1 MTYSYYENHEDDRK
15 IIYYEDS
22 TSKRKESDYVFQKI
36 KYISIDYLLF
46 LILDENEEILKN
58 INKNFDRHMFILFFM
73 QQHKI
78 FMETSVLFDKII
90 SIYNY
95 YSRNDYFLKGLL
107 TFLHFFLFYVLF
119 QSSQDLNQPIFLILN
134 FFLKEIKTNLLYSQS
149 SDCVSTIQEIVDE
162 IINSKYDK
170 KNLLKSFKFI
180 NNIYNKVISK
190 YFIKNLIHYKQL
202 QQIQSI
208 LINNFNKNKSFDIS
222 PINTFLLTSSAFE
235 DTQESHSNKK
245 IGWIF
250 DIFQWSASEIAKQMT
265 IQTEEYYSNL
275 LPEEFFKIAW
285 TKKDKEKTSPN
296 ILRLIERFNQ
306 LFYWIIEE
314 VLCYDKKAN
323 RCKVIEKFICVALF
337 LKEYRN
343 YNDLLIIVSALNSNI
358 IKKLEKTLNLIGQ
371 VYKKHW
377 NDLTSLCSPEKNY
390 YLLRKFQSNDNFSI
404 NDNENEEYSSLDKT
418 IRGSKLSDHYS
429 PNITETFSLKTD
441 ICRETQI
448 IPYLGLLLRDIIFC
462 VEGCT
467 YTDKGNFVNVDII
480 FLQSYFIYNFTRF
493 KNRNYQFESIPQ
505 FDFLRHPNPMSE
517 ESLYDIVD
525 NLEPK
530 FKNSTKSN
538 EKRPSNTD
546 LHYFTLV
553 SSSIEFVN
561 KEANVLF
568 VLNQDFIK

>member
-107 TFLHFFLFYVLF
+107 IFLHFFLFYVLF

>member
-119 QSSQDLNQPIFLILN
+119 QSSQILNQPIFLILN

>member
-1 MTYSYYENHEDDRK
+1 M
-15 IIYYEDS
+15 
-22 TSKRKESDYVFQKI
+22 KI
-36 KYISIDYLLF
+36 KYISIDYLLY

-58 INKNFDRHMFILFFM
+58 INKRFDRHMFILFFM

-78 FMETSVLFDKII
+78 FMETSVLFEKII

-95 YSRNDYFLKGLL
+95 YSRNNYFLKGLL

-134 FFLKEIKTNLLYSQS
+134 FFLKEIKTNPLYSQS
-149 SDCVSTIQEIVDE
+149 SDCVLTIQEIVDE

-180 NNIYNKVISK
+180 NNIYTKVICK
-190 YFIKNLIHYKQL
+190 YFLKTLIHYKKL

-208 LINNFNKNKSFDIS
+208 LINNSNKNSSFDIS
-222 PINTFLLTSSAFE
+222 PINNFLLTSSAFE

-275 LPEEFFKIAW
+275 QPEEFFKIAW

-390 YLLRKFQSNDNFSI
+390 YLLRKFQSNDNFGI
-404 NDNENEEYSSLDKT
+404 NDNENEEFSSLDKT

-480 FLQSYFIYNFTRF
+480 FLQSYFIFNFTRF
-493 KNRNYQFESIPQ
+493 KNRNYQFEPIAQ
-505 FDFLRHPNPMSE
+505 FDFLRHPIPMTE

-530 FKNSTKSN
+530 FKNSTKLN

-561 KEANVLF
+561 KEVNVLF

>member
-22 TSKRKESDYVFQKI
+22 ISKRKESDCLFQKI

-46 LILDENEEILKN
+46 LILDENDEILKN

-95 YSRNDYFLKGLL
+95 YSRKDYFLKGLL

-149 SDCVSTIQEIVDE
+149 SNCVSTIQEIVDE

-202 QQIQSI
+202 QQIQFI

-553 SSSIEFVN
+553 SSSIEFVD